1 MPAPRGA
8 APVRYLPVSELR
20 SALST
25 RSRVLRHVLMCCALW
40 LACAGAVLAQDED
53 ALLETAQKQLDGTQK
68 VLDQADVGLEKAD
81 DEQLRTLI
89 DQVTAAQ
96 RQVQDLARQLDPP
109 LKQVSSQ
116 LAGLGEAQNG
126 EATDLKKQRASL
138 KKEQSALDAEFKR
151 ANLLES
157 KARDLADRLEQKRA
171 QLFSVQMTTR
181 VASPLSPALWN
192 DIAQHW
198 PDDRTRLQRLYDE
211 AAQLLRTGIAA
222 NGVGGLVTGG
232 LIALLLAFP
241 LRIFLRHL
249 GRRYAASR
257 APGGRLRRS
266 GLALWFLLVGM
277 LSLGMAA
284 WVLAETVRAM
294 AQVPADLDELL
305 GAFVII
311 SFVAAFV
318 GSLSASLLM
327 KHQPTWRL
335 FPLDDATVDRLRVH
349 CLATAAVIWF
359 SGMAIKLNEV
369 VQTSSAATTA
379 TDAVAALVYAGLIL
393 SALAGLSLS
402 LRARAASAGAASAD
416 STEPPPVVSRGGG
429 VIVLIRLLGHVAVI
443 VALLSALFGYLNLGL
458 FIARQIIWITL
469 ICSLLGLLVVFADDL
484 LSWVFKPDGRFNRA
498 LSHASGVGSGRLV
511 QLGLLLSALVRVVL
525 ILLGIAALVTPY
537 GANLSAVTG
546 WAENV
551 SHGIQIG
558 KELTITPAAVVRA
571 LLVFVLGLGVVH
583 VVQQWLLNTYLP
595 KTELDA
601 GARNSISTVA
611 RYLGW
616 LVVVVWGLT
625 ALGLDLKRLALVL
638 SALSVGIGFGLQAI
652 TQNFVSGLILL
663 AERPV
668 KIGDWVRIGD
678 QEGDVRR
685 ISVRA
690 TEIQVGDRSTLIV
703 PNSELITKSVRN
715 MTLSNP
721 MGRVQLQF
729 SVPLETDVAK
739 VRDML
744 LALFAEHAKVLAEPA
759 PSVFIDSLAGGHVNF
774 NSFAYVSS
782 PRDSYGVRSELF
794 FALLQRMEAVGI
806 ALQSPQEIRFSR
818 AGAAAAR
825 DAGDGTPVSEV

>member
-1 MPAPRGA
+1 M
-8 APVRYLPVSELR
+8 L
-20 SALST
+20 
-25 RSRVLRHVLMCCALW
+25 RVLLCCGLW

-53 ALLETAQKQLDGTQK
+53 SLLETAQTQLDNAQK
-68 VLDQADVGLEKAD
+68 VLDQGEAGLEKAD
-81 DEQLRTLI
+81 TDLLRALN
-89 DQVTAAQ
+89 DQVTLAQ
-96 RQVQDLARQLDPP
+96 RQAQDLARQLDPQ
-109 LKQVSSQ
+109 LKQLSVR
-116 LAGLGEAQNG
+116 LDGLGVEQKTDPA
-126 EATDLKKQRASL
+126 DLKNQRKALASE
-138 KKEQSALDAEFKR
+138 KNKLDAELKR
-151 ANLLES
+151 ANLLASE
-157 KARDLADRLEQKRA
+157 AGELADRLEQKRV
-171 QLFSVQMTTR
+171 QLFSVQLSTR
-181 VASPLSPALWN
+181 VASPLSPALWAQ
-192 DIAQHW
+192 IAQQW
-198 PDDRTRLQRLYDE
+198 PDDRTRLRGLYDD
-211 AAQLLRTGIAA
+211 AVQAVRAGMAA
-222 NGVGGLVTGG
+222 NGVGGLVTGVA
-232 LIALLLAFP
+232 IALLLAFP
-241 LRIFLRHL
+241 LRMFLRHL

-266 GLALWFLLVGM
+266 GLALWFLLVGT

-284 WVLAETVRAM
+284 WVLAESLRAI

-305 GAFVII
+305 GAFVFI
-311 SFVAAFV
+311 SFIAAFV

-349 CLATAAVIWF
+349 CLATAAVSWF
-359 SGMAIKLNEV
+359 SGMAMKLNDV
-369 VQTSSAATTA
+369 ARTSAAATTA
-379 TDAVAALVYAGLIL
+379 TDAVAALLYAGLIL

-416 STEPPPVVSRGGG
+416 SSEPPPVVSRGGG

-443 VALLSALFGYLNLGL
+443 VSLLAALFGYLNLSL

-484 LSWVFKPDGRFNRA
+484 LTWVFNPEGRFNRA
-498 LSHASGVGSGRLV
+498 LSHASGMGSGRLV
-511 QLGLLLSALVRVVL
+511 QLGLLLSAVSRVVL
-525 ILLGIAALVTPY
+525 ILLGVAALITPY

-551 SHGIQIG
+551 SHGIEIG

-571 LLVFVLGLGVVH
+571 LLVFVVGLGVVQ

-616 LVVVVWGLT
+616 LIVAIWGLT
-625 ALGLDLKRLALVL
+625 ALGLDLRRLALVL

-678 QEGDVRR
+678 QEGDVRK

-721 MGRVQLQF
+721 LGRVQLQF
-729 SVPLETDVAK
+729 SVPLDANVAK

-744 LALFAEHAKVLAEPA
+744 LGLFAEHIKVLADPA
-759 PSVFIDSLAGGHVNF
+759 PAVFIDSLAGGHVNF
-774 NSFAYVSS
+774 NSFAYVRS

-794 FALLQRMEAVGI
+794 FALLQAMENAGI
-806 ALQSPQEIRFSR
+806 DLQSPQEIRFSR
-818 AGAAAAR
+818 AGAAVAR
-825 DAGDGTPVSEV
+825 DAGDGTPAAQD

>member
-1 MPAPRGA
+1 M
-8 APVRYLPVSELR
+8 LL
-20 SALST
+20 
-25 RSRVLRHVLMCCALW
+25 RVLLCCALW
-40 LACAGAVLAQDED
+40 LVCARAVLAQDED
-53 ALLETAQKQLDGTQK
+53 SLLETAQTQLDEAQK
-68 VLDQADVGLEKAD
+68 VLDQGEAGLDKAD
-81 DEQLRTLI
+81 TELLRALT
-89 DQVTAAQ
+89 DQVTLAQ
-96 RQVQDLARQLDPP
+96 RQAQDLARQLDPQF
-109 LKQVSSQ
+109 KQLSAR
-116 LAGLGEAQNG
+116 LDGLGVEQT
-126 EATDLKKQRASL
+126 TDLADLKNQREALASE
-138 KKEQSALDAEFKR
+138 KNKLDAELKR
-151 ANLLES
+151 ANLLASE
-157 KARDLADRLEQKRA
+157 AGELADRLEQKRA
-171 QLFSVQMTTR
+171 QLFSVQLSTR
-181 VASPLSPALWN
+181 VASPLSPALWGQ
-192 DIAQHW
+192 IAQQW
-198 PDDRTRLQRLYDE
+198 PDDLTRLRGVYDD
-211 AAQLLRTGIAA
+211 AVQALRTGTVA
-222 NGVGGLVTGG
+222 NGVGGLATGVA
-232 LIALLLAFP
+232 IALLLAFP

-266 GLALWFLLVGM
+266 GLALWFLLVGT

-284 WVLAETVRAM
+284 WVLAESVRAI
-294 AQVPADLDELL
+294 AQVPDDLDELL
-305 GAFVII
+305 GAFVFI
-311 SFVAAFV
+311 SFIAAFV

-349 CLATAAVIWF
+349 CLATAAVSWF
-359 SGMAIKLNEV
+359 SGMAMKLNDV
-369 VQTSSAATTA
+369 ARTSTAATTA
-379 TDAVAALVYAGLIL
+379 TDAVAALLYAGLIL

-416 STEPPPVVSRGGG
+416 SSEPPPVVSRGGG

-443 VALLSALFGYLNLGL
+443 VSLLAALFGYLNLSL

-484 LSWVFKPDGRFNRA
+484 LTWVFNPEGRFNRA
-498 LSHASGVGSGRLV
+498 LSHALGTGMGSGRLV
-511 QLGLLLSALVRVVL
+511 QLGLLLSAAVRVVL
-525 ILLGIAALVTPY
+525 LLLGIAALITPY

-595 KTELDA
+595 KTQLDA

-616 LVVVVWGLT
+616 LVVAVWGLT

-678 QEGDVRR
+678 QEGDVRK

-715 MTLSNP
+715 MTMSNP

-744 LALFAEHAKVLAEPA
+744 LALFAEHAKVLADPA
-759 PSVFIDSLAGGHVNF
+759 PSVFIDSLASEHVNF

-794 FALLQRMEAVGI
+794 FALLQRMATVGI
-806 ALQSPQEIRFSR
+806 ALQSPQEIRFIR
-818 AGAAAAR
+818 AGIAVAR
-825 DAGDGTPVSEV
+825 DADDGMPVSES

>member
-1 MPAPRGA
+1 MPAPRGC
-8 APVRYLPVSELR
+8 APARCLTVSQFRFAPSAGSSLLLR
-20 SALST
+20 V
-25 RSRVLRHVLMCCALW
+25 VLCCGLW
-40 LACAGAVLAQDED
+40 LVCAGGALAQDEVT
-53 ALLETAQKQLDGTQK
+53 LLETAQTQLDNAQK
-68 VLDQADVGLEKAD
+68 VLDQGEAGLEKANTD
-81 DEQLRTLI
+81 LLRELT
-89 DQVTAAQ
+89 DQVTATQ
-96 RQVQDLARQLDPP
+96 RQTQDLARQLDSP
-109 LKQVSSQ
+109 LKQLSVR
-116 LAGLGEAQNG
+116 LDGLGVEQK
-126 EATDLKKQRASL
+126 TDPVDLKKQRKAL
-138 KKEQSALDAEFKR
+138 ADEKNTLDAQLKR
-151 ANLLES
+151 ANLLASE
-157 KARDLADRLEQKRA
+157 AGDLAERLEHKRA
-171 QLFSVQMTTR
+171 QLFSVQLSTR
-181 VASPLSPALWN
+181 VASPLSPALWTR
-192 DIAQHW
+192 IAQQW
-198 PDDRTRLQRLYDE
+198 PDDRARLQALSDE
-211 AAQLLRTGIAA
+211 AAQVLRAGIAA
-222 NGVGGLVTGG
+222 KGVGGLVTGAV
-232 LIALLLAFP
+232 IALLLVFP

-266 GLALWFLLVGM
+266 GLALWFLLVGII
-277 LSLGMAA
+277 SLGTAA
-284 WVLAETVRAM
+284 WVLAESVRAI
-294 AQVPADLDELL
+294 AEVPADLDELL
-305 GAFVII
+305 DALVII
-311 SFVAAFV
+311 SFIAAFV

-327 KHQPTWRL
+327 KHQPSWRL

-349 CLATAAVIWF
+349 CLATAAVSWC
-359 SGMAIKLNEV
+359 SGMAIKINEV
-369 VQTSSAATTA
+369 ARTSSAAATA
-379 TDAVAALVYAGLIL
+379 TDAVAALLYAGLIL

-402 LRARAASAGAASAD
+402 LRARAASAGAAGAD
-416 STEPPPVVSRGGG
+416 SSEPPPVVSRGGG

-443 VALLSALFGYLNLGL
+443 VSLLAALFGYLNLSL

-484 LSWVFKPDGRFNRA
+484 LTWVFKPEGRFSRA
-498 LSHASGVGSGRLV
+498 LSHALSIGSGRLV
-511 QLGLLLSALVRVVL
+511 QLGLLMSAAVRVLLVL
-525 ILLGIAALVTPY
+525 LALAVLLTPY
-537 GANLSAVTG
+537 GGNISLITG
-546 WAENV
+546 WVENIT
-551 SHGIQIG
+551 HGISIS
-558 KELTITPAAVVRA
+558 KELVITPGDVVRA
-571 LLVFVLGLGVVH
+571 LCVFLLGMGLVH

-729 SVPLETDVAK
+729 SVPLEADAAK

-744 LALFAEHAKVLAEPA
+744 LTLFAEHAKVLAEPA
-759 PSVFIDSLAGGHVNF
+759 PSVFIDSLAGGHINF

-794 FALLQRMEAVGI
+794 FALLQRMDGAGI

-818 AGAAAAR
+818 AGAAVAR
-825 DAGDGTPVSEV
+825 DGGEETPAQG

>member
-1 MPAPRGA
+1 M
-8 APVRYLPVSELR
+8 LL
-20 SALST
+20 
-25 RSRVLRHVLMCCALW
+25 RVLLCCGLW
-40 LACAGAVLAQDED
+40 LVWAAGVFAQDQD
-53 ALLETAQKQLDGTQK
+53 TLLKSAQTQLDGAQK
-68 VLDQADVGLEKAD
+68 VLDQGEAGIEKAD
-81 DEQLRTLI
+81 TDSLRKLT
-89 DQVTAAQ
+89 DSVVEVQRKAQ
-96 RQVQDLARQLDPP
+96 EIARQLDPP
-109 LKQVSSQ
+109 LKQISSQ
-116 LAGLGEAQNG
+116 LAGLGDVQPG
-126 EATDLKKQRASL
+126 EAADLKKQREAL
-138 KKEQSALDAEFKR
+138 KKEKNALDAEFKR
-151 ANLLES
+151 ANLLDS
-157 KARDLADRLEQKRA
+157 QARELADRLEQKRA
-171 QLFSVQMTTR
+171 QLFSVQLSTR
-181 VASPLSPALWN
+181 VASPLSPALWAQ
-192 DIAQHW
+192 IAQQW
-198 PDDRTRLQRLYDE
+198 PDDRSRLRGLYDD
-211 AAQLLRTGIAA
+211 AVQAVRAGTAA
-222 NGVGGLVTGG
+222 NGAGSLVTGMT
-232 LIALLLAFP
+232 IALLLAFP

-266 GLALWFLLVGM
+266 GLALWFLLVGT

-284 WVLAETVRAM
+284 WVLAESMRAI

-305 GAFVII
+305 GAFVFI
-311 SFVAAFV
+311 SFIAAFV

-327 KHQPTWRL
+327 KHQPSWRL

-349 CLATAAVIWF
+349 CLATAAVSWC
-359 SGMAIKLNEV
+359 SGMAIKINEV
-369 VQTSSAATTA
+369 ARTSSAAATA
-379 TDAVAALVYAGLIL
+379 TDAAAALLYAGLIL

-402 LRARAASAGAASAD
+402 LRARAASAGAAGAD
-416 STEPPPVVSRGGG
+416 SSEPPPVVSRGGG

-443 VALLSALFGYLNLGL
+443 VSLLAALFGYLNLSL

-484 LSWVFKPDGRFNRA
+484 LTWVFNPEGRFNRA
-498 LSHASGVGSGRLV
+498 LSHASGMGSARLV
-511 QLGLLLSALVRVVL
+511 QLGLLLSAAVRVAL
-525 ILLGIAALVTPY
+525 ILLGIAALITPY

-551 SHGIQIG
+551 SHGIYLSD
-558 KELTITPAAVVRA
+558 ELTITPAAVVRA

-583 VVQQWLLNTYLP
+583 VAQQWLLTTYLP

-729 SVPLETDVAK
+729 SVPLDADAAK

-744 LALFAEHAKVLAEPA
+744 LTLFAEHAKVLAEPA
-759 PSVFIDSLAGGHVNF
+759 PSVFIDSLAGGHINF

-794 FALLQRMEAVGI
+794 FALLQRMDGAGI

-818 AGAAAAR
+818 AGAAVAR
-825 DAGDGTPVSEV
+825 DGGEETPAQG

>member
-1 MPAPRGA
+1 M
-8 APVRYLPVSELR
+8 L
-20 SALST
+20 
-25 RSRVLRHVLMCCALW
+25 RVLLCCALW
-40 LACAGAVLAQDED
+40 LVSVAAFAQEED
-53 ALLETAQKQLDGTQK
+53 TLLETAQTQLDGAQK
-68 VLDQADVGLEKAD
+68 SLDTADAALEKAD
-81 DEQLRTLI
+81 DEQLRKLI
-89 DQVTAAQ
+89 DQVTTAQ
-96 RQVQDLARQLDPP
+96 RQVQDLARELDPP

-116 LAGLGEAQNG
+116 LAGLGDAQSG
-126 EATDLKKQRASL
+126 EASDLKKQREAL
-138 KKEQSALDAEFKR
+138 KKEQSALDADFKR
-151 ANLLES
+151 ANLLDS
-157 KARDLADRLEQKRA
+157 KALDLADRLEQKRA
-171 QLFSVQMTTR
+171 QLFSVQMSTR
-181 VASPLSPALWN
+181 VAPPLSPALWSQ
-192 DIAQHW
+192 ISQQW
-198 PDDRTRLQRLYDE
+198 PDDRARLRALYDE
-211 AAQLLRTGIAA
+211 VAQLLRGGTAA
-222 NGVGGLVTGG
+222 NGIGSLVTGA

-266 GLALWFLLVGM
+266 GLALWFLLIGT
-277 LSLGMAA
+277 LSLGIAA
-284 WVLAETVRAM
+284 WILVETVRAM
-294 AQVPADLDELL
+294 AQVPADLDQLL
-305 GAFVII
+305 SAFVII
-311 SFVAAFV
+311 SFVAAFI

-327 KHQPTWRL
+327 KHQPSWRL

-349 CLATAAVIWF
+349 CLATAAVSWF
-359 SGMAIKLNEV
+359 SGMAMKFNEV
-369 VQTSSAATTA
+369 ARTSDAATTA
-379 TDAVAALVYAGLIL
+379 TDAIAALLYAGLIL

-402 LRARAASAGAASAD
+402 LRARAASAGQANVD
-416 STEPPPVVSRGGG
+416 SSEPPPVVSRGGG
-429 VIVLIRLLGHVAVI
+429 FIVLIRLLGHVAVI
-443 VALLSALFGYLNLGL
+443 VSLLAALFGYINLSL

-484 LSWVFKPDGRFNRA
+484 LTWIFKPDGRFSRA
-498 LSHASGVGSGRLV
+498 LSHASGAGSSRLV
-511 QLGLLLSALVRVVL
+511 QLGLLLSAAVRVLL

-551 SHGIQIG
+551 SHGIEIG
-558 KELTITPAAVVRA
+558 NELTITPAAVARA
-571 LLVFVLGLGVVH
+571 LLVSVLGLVVVH
-583 VVQQWLLNTYLP
+583 VVQKWLINTYLP

-611 RYLGW
+611 HYLGW
-616 LVVVVWGLT
+616 LIVVVWGLT

-678 QEGDVRR
+678 QEGDVRK

-739 VRDML
+739 VRDVL
-744 LALFAEHAKVLAEPA
+744 LALFAEHEKVLAEPA

-782 PRDSYGVRSELF
+782 PRDSYGVRSQLF
-794 FALLQRMEAVGI
+794 FALLQRIATEGI

-818 AGAAAAR
+818 AGAAVAR
-825 DAGDGTPVSEV
+825 DAGDGTPVSEE